1 MNNAT
6 TATGNGTVSPKQYQI
21 HNSLDRMQEALDRQE
36 ALRSVLFYR
45 LDTVMRPPETCG
57 TMEANKQGSGV
68 PLCLRID
75 ALTDRI
81 AAYNDA
87 LKDILDRLE
96 V

>member
-6 TATGNGTVSPKQYQI
+6 TATGNGTITPKQYQI
-21 HNSLDRMQEALDRQE
+21 HASLDRMQEELDRQE
-36 ALRSVLFYR
+36 ALRNDLSYR
-45 LDTVMRPPETCG
+45 LDTVMRPPNTCG
-57 TMEANKQGSGV
+57 TEKCDKLGSNV

-81 AAYNDA
+81 AANNDV